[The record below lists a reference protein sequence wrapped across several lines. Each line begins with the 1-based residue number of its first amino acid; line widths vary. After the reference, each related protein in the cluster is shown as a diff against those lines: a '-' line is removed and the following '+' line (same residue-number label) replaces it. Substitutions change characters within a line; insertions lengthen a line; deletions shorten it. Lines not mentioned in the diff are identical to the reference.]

1 LNEQLIES
9 ADALERLIKGSIK
22 SEHECRIF
30 LPHIAEELCDERP
43 NSLLRIGG
51 IEEPTRFGRS
61 DYIVSAEVPRPGAS
75 LRCAF
80 VWELKAPQLSLY
92 EQDDNIR
99 RFRPTKDL
107 VKAETQLIHYV
118 AEQQESTS
126 FKEYYKLTPKSPVVA
141 AGIIIGSDDRLIR
154 TNNVGGSDFDEVA
167 AALHSSYLREH
178 YFYGKT
184 GIRVRTWDWVVRGI
198 RSRAEGR
205 RIDLSGTVLSDLG
218 RSQRRILSKWM
229 WSPRAS

>member
-1 LNEQLIES
+1 LKEQLLEL
-9 ADALERLIKGSIK
+9 AGALERLIKGSTK
-22 SEHECRIF
+22 SEHECRTF
-30 LPHIAEELCDERP
+30 LHHIAEELCDERP

-51 IEEPTRFGRS
+51 VEEPTRFGRS

-75 LRCAF
+75 MRCAF
-80 VWELKAPQLSLY
+80 VWELKAPQLILY
-92 EQDDNIR
+92 EQDDNMR

-107 VKAETQLIHYV
+107 IKAETQLIHYV

-154 TNNVGGSDFDEVA
+154 PKNAEESEFDELS
-167 AALHSSYLREH
+167 AALHSDYLRHH

-184 GIRVRTWDWVVRGI
+184 GIRVRTWDWVLRGL

-205 RIDLSGTVLSDLG
+205 RIDLSGTIVS
-218 RSQRRILSKWM
+218 
-229 WSPRAS
+229 